1 MIFET
6 FDKPGFGE
14 QDISGDRDQP
24 ADGEC
29 RTDGGRCGAG
39 VSIDEQDRCI
49 DDIADTDHSLNL
61 PAPSRAARQRLG
73 RQFATD
79 TLRRIRRR
87 IQKRRR
93 SDTHKFAMVKA
104 IGENVRG
111 KAFRFG
117 IFRAEILGRK
127 GCFPLFARRNRP
139 SEARQ
144 PRQASVG
151 TRGSGRGKWRANC
164 IGSDVFRYR
173 RDIVLNG
180 GYGSS
185 VGRFP
190 VSGSLLL

>member
-61 PAPSRAARQRLG
+61 PALSRAARQRLG
-73 RQFATD
+73 REFATD

-93 SDTHKFAMVKA
+93 RDTHKFAMVKA
-104 IGENVRG
+104 IGEMYEAKPLGLVS
-111 KAFRFG
+111 FG
-117 IFRAEILGRK
+117 PKSRDVKR
-127 GCFPLFARRNRP
+127 LFALVCAKK
-139 SEARQ
+139 SA
-144 PRQASVG
+144 V
-151 TRGSGRGKWRANC
+151 
-164 IGSDVFRYR
+164 
-173 RDIVLNG
+173 
-180 GYGSS
+180 
-185 VGRFP
+185 
-190 VSGSLLL
+190 